1 MLANQ
6 ETVDYAAFK
15 DELAKLSNW
24 IAPTGWYRGTHEAF
38 TGWRAGA
45 DAARLKRIGSEFE
58 RAKANVNLGRKEF
71 EGATAHV
78 PTEGK
83 VNNKTLFGVAA
94 GLGLGGLGFGYYQ
107 YKKNK
112 ENDQLARNYPQVG

>member
-6 ETVDYAAFK
+6 ETVIAFK
-15 DELAKLSNW
+15 DELTKLSG
-24 IAPTGWYRGTHEAF
+24 IIGPTGWYRATHEAF

-58 RAKANVNLGRKEF
+58 RAKASVNAGRKEF
-71 EGATAHV
+71 EGATTHV
-78 PTEGK
+78 PAEGSG
-83 VNNKTLFGVAA
+83 VSNKTLFGAAA

-112 ENDQLARNYPQVG
+112 ENDQLARNNSQVG